1 MLARLGIKPDEF
13 GRMSPGYLNLV
24 LRELD
29 EAELQHYAPAA
40 AIQAAIYNTAM
51 GKPENGQPVSP
62 WQFIPGWEFDIPEPE
77 RKIATPMQIRALMGS
92 VPRGESGNNGK
103 RSRRIV

>member
-51 GKPENGQPVSP
+51 GQPENGQPVSP

-77 RKIATPMQIRALMGS
+77 RKIATPMDLRALLGS
-92 VPRGESGNNGK
+92 KPRGRENDG
-103 RSRRIV
+103 RRARRRI